1 MKNELQ
7 FVQESFE
14 LKTGEVD
21 SRVIIMSGVT
31 PAVHLDRRGTIRLL
45 ENLQK
50 QVQEIKVSDTL
61 HLPINTRPVRGGKSN
76 KTYAEVLT
84 SGKPNHQREKIYN
97 GGQTDGEG
105 CQNREDNFGFGIQRQ
120 RGCYNGVLT
129 NHV

>member
-50 QVQEIKVSDTL
+50 QVQEIKLSDTL
-61 HLPINTRPVRGGKSN
+61 HLPINTRQVRGGKSN

-120 RGCYNGVLT
+120 RGCYNGGLT